1 MAMHAPW
8 LWCGIIC
15 LRQLFRE
22 GVLKGGN
29 YRVRCVAEQAD
40 AAALD
45 VRVRV
50 VEPEAPGL
58 DLDAECEVCFHACV
72 EGRVRRQQLFDGAVV
87 GAPGLVGVVA
97 LFAREEAVV

>member
-1 MAMHAPW
+1 MPHQSQGACMA
-8 LWCGIIC
+8 I
-15 LRQLFRE
+15 E
-22 GVLKGGN
+22 
-29 YRVRCVAEQAD
+29 D

-58 DLDAECEVCFHACV
+58 DLDAECEVCFHAGV
-72 EGRVRRQQLFDGAVV
+72 EGWVRGQQLFDGAVV